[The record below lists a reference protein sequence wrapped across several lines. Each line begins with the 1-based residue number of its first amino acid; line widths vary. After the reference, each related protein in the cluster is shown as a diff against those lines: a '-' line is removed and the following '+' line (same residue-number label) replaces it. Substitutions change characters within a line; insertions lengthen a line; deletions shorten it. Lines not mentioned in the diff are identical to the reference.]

1 MPFRFEVDNNLTV
14 DKVIIAQGSLQ
25 DLVQELYPGAYGTSL
40 TNVNFKAL
48 DNLLVKPIGVY
59 GSKEEI
65 IRFLASIG
73 AVDTE
78 T

>member
-1 MPFRFEVDNNLTV
+1 MSWLV
-14 DKVIIAQGSLQ
+14 DKVIIAQDSLQ
-25 DLVQELYPGAYGTSL
+25 KLIRDLYPKAYGTSL
-40 TNVNFKAL
+40 TNINFKAL

-65 IRFLASIG
+65 IRFLSSIG
-73 AVDTE
+73 AVDTQ